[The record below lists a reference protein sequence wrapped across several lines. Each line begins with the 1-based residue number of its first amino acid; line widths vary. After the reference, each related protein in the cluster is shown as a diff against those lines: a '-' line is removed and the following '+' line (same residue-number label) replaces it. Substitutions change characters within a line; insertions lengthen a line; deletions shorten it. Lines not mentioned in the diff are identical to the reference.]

1 MLLAFILSAHRSTS
15 GDPNADGSSS
25 PSGPLPAVTVAAPPP
40 PSDAT
45 QAACVQVFAKLP
57 VQLGDLAPRRT
68 DTDSSFVAAWGDP
81 AVVLRCGV
89 SRPAELAP
97 DSAAFI
103 INVDGVEWLPSQTK
117 DANVFVSTDRAV
129 YVEVSVPKR
138 IVVQPLPTLAD
149 AVAVLP
155 AVCLDQNLQGTVPT
169 AKLCTRRP

>member
-1 MLLAFILSAHRSTS
+1 M
-15 GDPNADGSSS
+15 
-25 PSGPLPAVTVAAPPP
+25 TVAAPPSP
-40 PSDAT
+40 NDAT

-89 SRPAELAP
+89 SRPAALVP
-97 DSAAFI
+97 DASNFI
-103 INVDGVEWLPSQTK
+103 ISVDDVGWLPSQTK
-117 DANVFVSTDRAV
+117 DADVFTSTDRAV
-129 YVEVSVPKR
+129 YVEVTIPKR
-138 IVVQPLPTLAD
+138 IVDQPLPTLAD

-155 AVCLDQNLQGTVPT
+155 AVCLDQNPQGTVPT